1 MFTGQLTR
9 YTIRHTKTSYS
20 LAYQGSQ
27 VNLHPTPQD
36 TLGLGTTSH
45 INVRKPTYKLHHQT
59 H

>member
-20 LAYQGSQ
+20 IAYQGSQ

-45 INVRKPTYKLHHQT
+45 INVR
-59 H
+59 